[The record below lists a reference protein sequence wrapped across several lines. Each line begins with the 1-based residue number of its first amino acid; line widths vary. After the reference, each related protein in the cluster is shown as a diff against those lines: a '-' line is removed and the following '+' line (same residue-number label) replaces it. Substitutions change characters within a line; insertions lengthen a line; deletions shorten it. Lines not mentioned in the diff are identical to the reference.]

1 MFTGAGGTADAV
13 NMHLRIP
20 GQLEIHHQR
29 QGFDVQ
35 TAGSDVGRHQNP
47 DAAVSEAHQR
57 LIPIA
62 LLKVTMQRQ
71 GALPGGVE
79 RIADRLAIAFG
90 IAEHHAGCGLMLA
103 EQALQQGNLTVAGNF
118 KELLLNRRERID
130 SVDLNCLRIALHP
143 AADRRDC
150 RRPGS
155 REQQRLP
162 VSRCE
167 ADHLINGIAKA
178 HIEHAVRFVHH
189 QGLQRVKGDRSLLQ
203 MIEQTARGG
212 DDNMRG
218 MLQGISLGAKGLP
231 AAEHQNLDVR
241 QAARQAAQL
250 AGDLIGQLAG
260 RAQHQ
265 RLGLEARR
273 IDMLQQTQ
281 PKCGR
286 FSAAGF
292 CLHAHIFPREDRR
305 QGGGL
310 NRGHRQMT
318 QLVKVG

>member
-1 MFTGAGGTADAV
+1 
-13 NMHLRIP
+13 
-20 GQLEIHHQR
+20 
-29 QGFDVQ
+29 
-35 TAGSDVGRHQNP
+35 
-47 DAAVSEAHQR
+47 
-57 LIPIA
+57 
-62 LLKVTMQRQ
+62 
-71 GALPGGVE
+71 
-79 RIADRLAIAFG
+79 
-90 IAEHHAGCGLMLA
+90 
-103 EQALQQGNLTVAGNF
+103 
-118 KELLLNRRERID
+118 
-130 SVDLNCLRIALHP
+130 
-143 AADRRDC
+143 
-150 RRPGS
+150 
-155 REQQRLP
+155 
-162 VSRCE
+162 
-167 ADHLINGIAKA
+167 
-178 HIEHAVRFVHH
+178 
-189 QGLQRVKGDRSLLQ
+189 

-265 RLGLEARR
+265 RLGLETRR

-310 NRGHRQMT
+310 NRGHRQIT